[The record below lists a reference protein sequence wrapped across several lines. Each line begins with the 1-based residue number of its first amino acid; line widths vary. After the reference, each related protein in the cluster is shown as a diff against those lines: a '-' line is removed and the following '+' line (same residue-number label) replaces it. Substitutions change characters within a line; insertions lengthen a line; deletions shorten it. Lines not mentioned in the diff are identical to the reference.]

1 MSIARWV
8 LISSTNS
15 NGFTGLLLS
24 IKHNAVSIKIK
35 TPVLPIPAEQWTMT
49 GGCSLVEGCAPDEG
63 GWPHDEPRIALTL
76 LINDKKS

>member
-15 NGFTGLLLS
+15 NGFTGLLFS

-49 GGCSLVEGCAPDEG
+49 GGCSLVGCPPDKD
-63 GWPHDEPRIALTL
+63 GWLHDEPRIALTL